1 MEEFN
6 VFRGLSRQEPLQSIL
21 VKRLIE
27 KHNILDVKLP
37 LMKMSETLE
46 ISEDIDD
53 L

>member
-1 MEEFN
+1 MDEFN
-6 VFRGLSRQEPLQSIL
+6 VSLSRREPLQSIL

-37 LMKMSETLE
+37 LTKMSETLE
-46 ISEDIDD
+46 ISEEIDD